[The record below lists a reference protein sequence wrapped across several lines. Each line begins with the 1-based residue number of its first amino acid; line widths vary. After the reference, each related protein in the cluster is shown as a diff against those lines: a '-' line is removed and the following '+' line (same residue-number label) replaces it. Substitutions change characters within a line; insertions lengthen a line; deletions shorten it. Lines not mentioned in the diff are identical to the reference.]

1 MMNNQDYS
9 KFLTRPEPNNF
20 PESNRKSIKSISIS
34 HTRTET
40 PKISNSNR
48 KTNPYVTNYNF
59 NPRVIP
65 TNLSNKKMQP
75 KIQNTNETNNSVLNT
90 SNISQNTKHKSNT
103 RTSYTNSSVDN
114 YLNRRHMQELEKL
127 KRMQIE
133 REKKEREIYSFA
145 PKISN
150 KSKKIVANII
160 RNESYTQNN
169 YNNDNLLLQE
179 EKPYVNEVNY
189 YNEDNNYVNYN
200 QYNNYNDEQY
210 QNNYQ
215 QYDYGDQN
223 KLIQTVSNYLNNNT
237 NSNNPPN
244 DNYKLDN
251 ETREFAMQR
260 LKALQQRINNNYY

>member
-9 KFLTRPEPNNF
+9 KFLTRPEPTTL
-20 PESNRKSIKSISIS
+20 PESNRKSIKSISIA

-40 PKISNSNR
+40 PKLSNSNR

-65 TNLSNKKMQP
+65 TSSSNKKIPPQP
-75 KIQNTNETNNSVLNT
+75 KIQNTNEANNSVLNT
-90 SNISQNTKHKSNT
+90 STISHNTKHKINT
-103 RTSYTNSSVDN
+103 CTSYTKSSVDN

-169 YNNDNLLLQE
+169 YNNDNILLQE
-179 EKPYVNEVNY
+179 EKPYVNQVNY
-189 YNEDNNYVNYN
+189 YNEDNYN
-200 QYNNYNDEQY
+200 QYNNYANEQY
-210 QNNYQ
+210 QNTYQ
-215 QYDYGDQN
+215 QYDYGEQN
-223 KLIQTVSNYLNNNT
+223 KLIQTVSNYLNSNT
-237 NSNNPPN
+237 NNPSN
-244 DNYKLDN
+244 DNYKLDS
-251 ETREFAMQR
+251 ETREFAMER
-260 LKALQQRINNNYY
+260 LKALQQRINNNNYY